1 MNKDLDLKII
11 YEFMNKYEKL
21 KKEGEI
27 SDEKFHEILSLLDN
41 LDQISENELEEKL
54 KSIT

>member
-11 YEFMNKYEKL
+11 YEFMNKYENL

-41 LDQISENELEEKL
+41 LDQISEDELEEKL
-54 KSIT
+54 ESIT